1 MFWSVVLVLACLGA
15 LGVGRVWLRVVV
27 LDRMY
32 RLSQAQAEH
41 DALAKELEKLQLEE
55 AALSS
60 ASRIDRESH
69 RSLGLSSAPADRTVI
84 VARPAVGS
92 EESTLVAN
100 AL

>member
-1 MFWSVVLVLACLGA
+1 MFWSAVVVLACLGA

-32 RLSQAQAEH
+32 RLSQAQSEH
-41 DALAKELEKLQLEE
+41 DALANEIEKLQLEE
-55 AALSS
+55 AALAS
-60 ASRIDRESH
+60 ASRVDRESQ
-69 RSLGLSSAPADRTVI
+69 RTLGLRPASSDRTVF
-84 VARPAVGS
+84 VAKSSSGP

>member
-1 MFWSVVLVLACLGA
+1 MFWSAVLVLACLGA

-41 DALAKELEKLQLEE
+41 DALANEIEKLQLEE

-60 ASRIDRESH
+60 ASRVDRESQ
-69 RSLGLSSAPADRTVI
+69 RTLGLRPAPADRTVL
-84 VARPAVGS
+84 VGKS
-92 EESTLVAN
+92 SVDSDESTLVAN